1 MVRLKTHSKMIAYA
15 LSLIVIVTIDTNVIF
30 QAFHSRRGASHQII
44 RLMRTGDI
52 TMAISV
58 PVFQEYRDVLSREEN
73 QRQLG
78 LDEKA
83 IDTIMQFIAITGRP
97 TNISYIWRP
106 NLRDEGDNM
115 VVELARASGS
125 EYLITQNIRD
135 FRRDADLRNDD
146 LHIVTPAEFMKI
158 WRDTHEA

>member
-1 MVRLKTHSKMIAYA
+1 
-15 LSLIVIVTIDTNVIF
+15 
-30 QAFHSRRGASHQII
+30 
-44 RLMRTGDI
+44 
-52 TMAISV
+52 MAISV
-58 PVFQEYRDVLSREEN
+58 PVFQEYREVLSREEN
-73 QRQLG
+73 RRRLG
-78 LDEKA
+78 LDEEA

-135 FRRDADLRNDD
+135 FTRDADMRNDD
-146 LHIVTPAEFMKI
+146 LHIVTPAEFMTI